1 MASAIFPAGP
11 SPLPPSSPLWE
22 SRARSR
28 LQPIG
33 TTTRVK
39 VSGFGHVALF
49 YQLVWVRGV
58 RGSATQRLLGL
69 AVILLTVLLRSVSE
83 RRLEPFPFLLPF
95 QEPEPCFLYLS
106 PVSRTWGFDIRLLAS
121 EVSWFFE
128 WGELFFYGFFM
139 CFLLDWNAKFGF
151 FEAKYDCLMAWGWFS
166 SWIICVV
173 SLDRFL
179 LSFSV
184 CFLFSD
190 LMRCVSGLWCWSRFV
205 IVFLFVFLVSDAVL
219 AIRLWFFFHFKIRF
233 FEGMAIKFINLMEFL
248 TYIVNRSRVDA
259 YRVFYPK
266 RFR

>member
-1 MASAIFPAGP
+1 M
-11 SPLPPSSPLWE
+11 
-22 SRARSR
+22 
-28 LQPIG
+28 
-33 TTTRVK
+33 K

-139 CFLLDWNAKFGF
+139 CFLLD
-151 FEAKYDCLMAWGWFS
+151 
-166 SWIICVV
+166 
-173 SLDRFL
+173 
-179 LSFSV
+179 
-184 CFLFSD
+184 
-190 LMRCVSGLWCWSRFV
+190 
-205 IVFLFVFLVSDAVL
+205 
-219 AIRLWFFFHFKIRF
+219 
-233 FEGMAIKFINLMEFL
+233 
-248 TYIVNRSRVDA
+248 
-259 YRVFYPK
+259 
-266 RFR
+266 